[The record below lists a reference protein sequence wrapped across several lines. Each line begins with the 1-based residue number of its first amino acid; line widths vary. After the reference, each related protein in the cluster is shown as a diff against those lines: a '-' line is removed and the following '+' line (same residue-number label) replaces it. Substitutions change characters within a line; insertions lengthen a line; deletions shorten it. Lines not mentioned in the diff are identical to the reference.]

1 MSFTPAP
8 WPRKLRSQEWFGG
21 TSKDAIYHRS
31 WMKNQG
37 LPADLFDGRPVI
49 GICNTWSELTPCN
62 AHLRDLAER
71 VKFGVYEA
79 GGLPVEFP
87 VFSPSESTLRPT
99 AMMYRNLCAMDV
111 EEAIRGK
118 CMDGVVL
125 LAGCDK
131 TTPALL
137 MGAASVDLPA
147 ILVSGGP
154 MLNGH
159 FRGEKVGS
167 GTHLWRFSEAVK
179 AGEMTAEEFVEA
191 EASMSRSPGS
201 CNTMGT
207 ASTMASMA
215 EALGMALSGNAAIP
229 AVDSRRRVM
238 AHLTG
243 RRIVDMVKDD
253 LKPSDIMT
261 KPAFENA
268 IRTNAAIGGST
279 NAVIHLLAVAGRVGI
294 DLTLEDWDRCGRDVP
309 TVVNLMPSGKHL
321 MEEFFYAGG
330 LPVVIKRL
338 GEAGLL
344 HREARTVSG
353 GTVWDEVRDVRN
365 WNEDVILP
373 VEKALAKSGGIAVLK
388 GNLAPLGAVLK
399 PSAATPSLMQH
410 RGRAVVFEDIDDY
423 KARID
428 DEDLDIDES
437 CVMVLKNCGPRGY
450 PGMAEVGNMGL
461 PPKILRRGITDMVR
475 ISDARMSGTAYGTV
489 VLHTS
494 PEAARGGPLAVVRS
508 GDMIELDVA
517 ARRLHLDISDEE
529 LAARLADWTPHSQA
543 PASGYASLYH
553 ERVMGPETGAD
564 FDFLVGCRGNAV
576 GKESH

>member
-21 TSKDAIYHRS
+21 SSKDAIYHRS

-279 NAVIHLLAVAGRVGI
+279 NAVIHLLAVAGRVGL
-294 DLTLEDWDRCGRDVP
+294 DLTLDDWDRCGRDVP

-330 LPVVIKRL
+330 LPVVIRRL

-344 HREARTVSG
+344 HREALTVSG
-353 GTVWDEVRDVRN
+353 GTIWDEVREVRN

-428 DEDLDIDES
+428 DEDLDIDEA

-461 PPKILRRGITDMVR
+461 PPKILRKGITDMVR

-529 LAARLADWTPHSQA
+529 LATRLADWTPHTKA